1 MTRRKR
7 VERETDEFLEAVNRM
22 IRRAGVRTA
31 EADEIELR
39 QLVAMRDTLEAAI
52 VTAVRGQHARRG
64 SWAYIGMALGIKRQ
78 TAQERYAVREKVI
91 A

>member
-1 MTRRKR
+1 MTRRR
-7 VERETDEFLEAVNRM
+7 RIERETTDYLKAVDRL

-31 EADEIELR
+31 DADEIELR

-52 VTAVRGQHARRG
+52 THAVRGQHARRQ

-78 TAQERYAVREKVI
+78 TAQERYAVREK
-91 A
+91 ASA

>member
-1 MTRRKR
+1 MTRRRR
-7 VERETDEFLEAVNRM
+7 VERETTDYLKAVDRL

-31 EADEIELR
+31 DADEIELR

-52 VTAVRGQHARRG
+52 TVAVRGQHARRG

-78 TAQERYAVREKVI
+78 TAQERYAVREK
-91 A
+91 ASA

>member
-1 MTRRKR
+1 MNRRKR

-52 VTAVRGQHARRG
+52 TTAVRGQHARRG

-78 TAQERYAVREKVI
+78 TAQERYAVREK
-91 A
+91 ASA